1 MTQILHSCGAGRR
14 RAAEGPSPFVAGLLV
29 CWYDEARRN
38 REPQADVVP
47 SDPSPRRVLTIFSRE
62 RLPMASDERNPPIAP
77 PSYSTM
83 RGKAKEPSISHSKMA
98 ASTALE
104 DEKLLHLIAKGDR
117 SALEVLYDRYAG
129 GIYSLA
135 HHMLQERG
143 AAEEVTQDTFFNVW
157 RRASSYNAKRGK
169 VSGWLFSIG
178 HHRIIDELRK
188 RRRQESMIYVPDV
201 EAVHRQEDESADP
214 NEYVEQR
221 VQGNRIRKAL
231 DTLRPE
237 LKSVVVLAYYG
248 GLTQSEIAKKLNQPL
263 GTVKTRTRLALKTL
277 RENLGPQ
284 ARKWLDG

>member
-1 MTQILHSCGAGRR
+1 
-14 RAAEGPSPFVAGLLV
+14 
-29 CWYDEARRN
+29 
-38 REPQADVVP
+38 
-47 SDPSPRRVLTIFSRE
+47 
-62 RLPMASDERNPPIAP
+62 MASEERNPPSAP

-83 RGKAKEPSISHSKMA
+83 RGNAKDSSVSSSETEARI
-98 ASTALE
+98 TLE
-104 DEKLLHLIAKGDR
+104 DVELLRLIANGDR

-135 HHMLQERG
+135 HHMLQEQG
-143 AAEEVTQDTFFNVW
+143 AAEEVTQDTFFKVW
-157 RRASSYNAKRGK
+157 RRASTYNVKRGK

-188 RRRQESMIYVPDV
+188 RRRQKSMIYVPDV

-214 NEYVEQR
+214 NEFAEKR
-221 VQGNRIRKAL
+221 MQGSRLRKAL
-231 DTLRPE
+231 EALNPE

-263 GTVKTRTRLALKTL
+263 GTVKTRTRLALKAL

>member
-1 MTQILHSCGAGRR
+1 
-14 RAAEGPSPFVAGLLV
+14 
-29 CWYDEARRN
+29 
-38 REPQADVVP
+38 
-47 SDPSPRRVLTIFSRE
+47 
-62 RLPMASDERNPPIAP
+62 MASDEQNPPIAP

-83 RGKAKEPSISHSKMA
+83 RGNANISSASSTDDKAQS
-98 ASTALE
+98 ALE
-104 DEKLLHLIAKGDR
+104 DERLLRLIANGDR

-143 AAEEVTQDTFFNVW
+143 AAEEVTQDTFLNVW
-157 RRASSYNAKRGK
+157 RRASTYNVTRGK
-169 VSGWLFSIG
+169 VAGWLYSIG

-201 EAVHRQEDESADP
+201 EAVQSHEDESADP
-214 NEYVEQR
+214 NEYAEQR
-221 VQGNRIRKAL
+221 MQGSRLRKAL
-231 DTLRPE
+231 ETLRPE
-237 LKSVVVLAYYG
+237 LRSVVVLAYFG

-263 GTVKTRTRLALKTL
+263 GTVKTRTRLALKAL

>member
-1 MTQILHSCGAGRR
+1 M
-14 RAAEGPSPFVAGLLV
+14 
-29 CWYDEARRN
+29 D
-38 REPQADVVP
+38 
-47 SDPSPRRVLTIFSRE
+47 SDK
-62 RLPMASDERNPPIAP
+62 RNPPIAP
-77 PSYSTM
+77 PTYSTM
-83 RGKAKEPSISHSKMA
+83 RGNAKESSVSSSKDGA
-98 ASTALE
+98 QIALE
-104 DEKLLHLIAKGDR
+104 DEKLLHLIANGDR

-135 HHMLQERG
+135 HHLLQEKG

-157 RRASSYNAKRGK
+157 RRASSYNVKRGK
-169 VSGWLFSIG
+169 VSGWLYSIG

-214 NEYVEQR
+214 NKYAEQR
-221 VQGNRIRKAL
+221 MQGSRVWKAL
-231 DTLRPE
+231 ETLRPE

-263 GTVKTRTRLALKTL
+263 GTVKTRTRLALKAL

>member
-1 MTQILHSCGAGRR
+1 M
-14 RAAEGPSPFVAGLLV
+14 EDVELL
-29 CWYDEARRN
+29 R
-38 REPQADVVP
+38 
-47 SDPSPRRVLTIFSRE
+47 
-62 RLPMASDERNPPIAP
+62 
-77 PSYSTM
+77 
-83 RGKAKEPSISHSKMA
+83 
-98 ASTALE
+98 
-104 DEKLLHLIAKGDR
+104 LIANGDR

-135 HHMLQERG
+135 HHMLQEQG
-143 AAEEVTQDTFFNVW
+143 AAEEVTQDTFFKVW
-157 RRASSYNAKRGK
+157 RRASTYNVKRGK

-188 RRRQESMIYVPDV
+188 RRRQKSMIYVPDV

-214 NEYVEQR
+214 NEFAEKR
-221 VQGNRIRKAL
+221 MQGSRLRKAL
-231 DTLRPE
+231 ESLNPE

-263 GTVKTRTRLALKTL
+263 GTVKTRTRLALKAL

>member
-1 MTQILHSCGAGRR
+1 
-14 RAAEGPSPFVAGLLV
+14 
-29 CWYDEARRN
+29 
-38 REPQADVVP
+38 
-47 SDPSPRRVLTIFSRE
+47 
-62 RLPMASDERNPPIAP
+62 MASDERNPPIAS

-83 RGKAKEPSISHSKMA
+83 RGNAKDSSVS
-98 ASTALE
+98 STKDEAQIALE
-104 DEKLLHLIAKGDR
+104 DEKLLRLIANGDR
-117 SALEVLYDRYAG
+117 SALEVLYERYAG

-157 RRASSYNAKRGK
+157 RRASTYNVRRGK
-169 VSGWLFSIG
+169 VAGWLYSIG

-201 EAVHRQEDESADP
+201 EAVHSQEDESADP
-214 NEYVEQR
+214 NAYAEQR
-221 VQGNRIRKAL
+221 MQGSRVREAL
-231 DTLRPE
+231 ETLRPE
-237 LKSVVVLAYYG
+237 LKSVVVLAYFG

-263 GTVKTRTRLALKTL
+263 GTVKTRTRLALKAL